1 MMKIKIEEKHENL
14 LLKRQD
20 ITFLVEHAG
29 TATPPRLDVRDK
41 LAAQM
46 NCQTDQLYVIKLQGL
61 FGQSSTRGLAHLY
74 ASKEE
79 ALTQEQAHIIKRHST
94 EEAAP
99 AAPTPPAPKEEVEVA
114 PEKKIEEKPPKKEKP
129 PAEEKKEEAKPPKE
143 EVKPLKKEK
152 PPKEE
157 AKPPKA
163 VKKAAEP
170 AKAKPKPAKE
180 EKTKAEAAP
189 KKKKGAKKPPKEKDA
204 S

>member
-1 MMKIKIEEKHENL
+1 MKIKIEEKHENP

-20 ITFLVEHAG
+20 ITFLVEHTG

-61 FGQSSTRGLAHLY
+61 YGLSSTRGLAHLY

-79 ALTQEQAHIIKRHST
+79 AMAQEQAHIIRRHST

-99 AAPTPPAPKEEVEVA
+99 AAPAPPAPKEEVEVA
-114 PEKKIEEKPPKKEKP
+114 PEEKIEEKPPKKEKKAAKEP
-129 PAEEKKEEAKPPKE
+129 TKEE
-143 EVKPLKKEK
+143 
-152 PPKEE
+152 
-157 AKPPKA
+157 
-163 VKKAAEP
+163 
-170 AKAKPKPAKE
+170 PKPAKE
-180 EKTKAEAAP
+180 EKKKAEAAP
-189 KKKKGAKKPPKEKDA
+189 KKKKGTKKPPKEKDA

>member
-1 MMKIKIEEKHENL
+1 MMKIKIEEKHENP

-20 ITFLVEHAG
+20 ITFLVEHTG
-29 TATPPRLDVRDK
+29 TATPPRVDVRDK

-61 FGQSSTRGLAHLY
+61 YGQSTTRGLAHLY

-99 AAPTPPAPKEEVEVA
+99 AAPAPPAPKEEVEAA
-114 PEKKIEEKPPKKEKP
+114 PEEKIEEKAPKKEKPPEEAKPPKKEK
-129 PAEEKKEEAKPPKE
+129 
-143 EVKPLKKEK
+143 
-152 PPKEE
+152 
-157 AKPPKA
+157 
-163 VKKAAEP
+163 KAAKEP
-170 AKAKPKPAKE
+170 AKEEPKPAKKE
-180 EKTKAEAAP
+180 EKKAETAP

>member
-1 MMKIKIEEKHENL
+1 MMKIKIEEKHENS

-20 ITFLVEHAG
+20 ITFLVEHTG

-61 FGQSSTRGLAHLY
+61 YGQSSTRGLAHLY

-79 ALTQEQAHIIKRHST
+79 ALAQEQAHIVRRHST

-99 AAPTPPAPKEEVEVA
+99 AAPAPPAPKEEVEAA
-114 PEKKIEEKPPKKEKP
+114 PEEKVEEKPPKKEKP
-129 PAEEKKEEAKPPKE
+129 PEEAKEEAKPPK
-143 EVKPLKKEK
+143 KE
-152 PPKEE
+152 
-157 AKPPKA
+157 
-163 VKKAAEP
+163 KKAAKEP
-170 AKAKPKPAKE
+170 AKEEPKPAKE
-180 EKTKAEAAP
+180 EKKKAEAAP
-189 KKKKGAKKPPKEKDA
+189 KKKKGDKKPPKEKDA

>member
-1 MMKIKIEEKHENL
+1 MMKIKIKEKNENP

-20 ITFLVEHAG
+20 ITFLVEHSG

-79 ALTQEQAHIIKRHST
+79 ALAQEQAHIIRRHST

-99 AAPTPPAPKEEVEVA
+99 AAPAPPAPKEEVGVA
-114 PEKKIEEKPPKKEKP
+114 PEEKIEEKPPAEEEKKEAKPPKKEKP
-129 PAEEKKEEAKPPKE
+129 PAEEEKK
-143 EVKPLKKEK
+143 
-152 PPKEE
+152 E

-163 VKKAAEP
+163 KKKAAKEP
-170 AKAKPKPAKE
+170 AKEEPKPAKK
-180 EKTKAEAAP
+180 EKKKAEAAP
-189 KKKKGAKKPPKEKDA
+189 KKKKGTKKKTIRSDIV
-204 S
+204 

>member
-1 MMKIKIEEKHENL
+1 MMKIKIEEKHENP

-20 ITFLVEHAG
+20 ITFLVEHTG

-74 ASKEE
+74 ASKEA
-79 ALTQEQAHIIKRHST
+79 ALAQEQNHIIQRHST

-99 AAPTPPAPKEEVEVA
+99 AAPAPPTPKEEVEVA
-114 PEKKIEEKPPKKEKP
+114 PEEKIEEKPPKKEEP
-129 PAEEKKEEAKPPKE
+129 PEEKKEEAKPPKE
-143 EVKPLKKEK
+143 EAKPPKKET

-157 AKPPKA
+157 AKPPKGE
-163 VKKAAEP
+163 KKAAKEP
-170 AKAKPKPAKE
+170 AKAEPKPAKE

-189 KKKKGAKKPPKEKDA
+189 KKKKGTKKPPKEKEA

>member
-1 MMKIKIEEKHENL
+1 MKIKIKEKNENP

-20 ITFLVEHAG
+20 ITFLVEHSG

-79 ALTQEQAHIIKRHST
+79 ALAQEQAHIIRRHST

-99 AAPTPPAPKEEVEVA
+99 AAPAPPAPKEEVEVA
-114 PEKKIEEKPPKKEKP
+114 PEEKIEEKPPKKEKP
-129 PAEEKKEEAKPPKE
+129 PAEEEKK
-143 EVKPLKKEK
+143 
-152 PPKEE
+152 E

-163 VKKAAEP
+163 KKKAAKEP
-170 AKAKPKPAKE
+170 AKEEPKPAKK
-180 EKTKAEAAP
+180 EKKKAEAAP
-189 KKKKGAKKPPKEKDA
+189 KKKKGTKKSPKEKDA

>member
-1 MMKIKIEEKHENL
+1 MKIKIEEKHENP

-20 ITFLVEHAG
+20 ITFLVEHTG

-61 FGQSSTRGLAHLY
+61 YGQSSTRGLAHLY

-79 ALTQEQAHIIKRHST
+79 ALAQEQAHIVRRHST

-99 AAPTPPAPKEEVEVA
+99 AAPAPPAPKEEVEAA
-114 PEKKIEEKPPKKEKP
+114 PEEKVEEKPPKKEKKAAKEP
-129 PAEEKKEEAKPPKE
+129 TKEE
-143 EVKPLKKEK
+143 
-152 PPKEE
+152 
-157 AKPPKA
+157 
-163 VKKAAEP
+163 
-170 AKAKPKPAKE
+170 PKPAKE
-180 EKTKAEAAP
+180 EKKKAEAAP
-189 KKKKGAKKPPKEKDA
+189 KKKKGDKKPPKEKDA

>member
-1 MMKIKIEEKHENL
+1 MKIKIEEKHENP

-20 ITFLVEHAG
+20 ITFLVEHTG
-29 TATPPRLDVRDK
+29 TATPPRVDVRDK

-61 FGQSSTRGLAHLY
+61 YGQSTTRGLAHLY

-79 ALTQEQAHIIKRHST
+79 AMTQEQTHIIKRHSP

-99 AAPTPPAPKEEVEVA
+99 APPAPKEEPEIA
-114 PEKKIEEKPPKKEKP
+114 PEEKIKEKPPKKEKP
-129 PAEEKKEEAKPPKE
+129 PEEAKPPK
-143 EVKPLKKEK
+143 KE
-152 PPKEE
+152 
-157 AKPPKA
+157 
-163 VKKAAEP
+163 KKAAKEP
-170 AKAKPKPAKE
+170 AKEEPKPAKE
-180 EKTKAEAAP
+180 EKKKAKAAP

>member
-20 ITFLVEHAG
+20 ITFLVEHEG

-46 NCQTDQLYVIKLQGL
+46 NCHTDQLYVIKLQGL
-61 FGQSSTRGLAHLY
+61 YGQSSTRGLAHFY

-79 ALTQEQAHIIKRHST
+79 ALVQEQNHIIKRHST

-99 AAPTPPAPKEEVEVA
+99 AVPASPAPKEELEVS
-114 PEKKIEEKPPKKEKP
+114 PEEKREEKLPKTEKPP
-129 PAEEKKEEAKPPKE
+129 EEAKEEAKPPKE
-143 EVKPLKKEK
+143 K
-152 PPKEE
+152 
-157 AKPPKA
+157 
-163 VKKAAEP
+163 KKAAEEP
-170 AKAKPKPAKE
+170 AKEEPKPAKE
-180 EKTKAEAAP
+180 EKKKAGAAP
-189 KKKKGAKKPPKEKDA
+189 EKKKGTKKPPKEKDA

>member
-1 MMKIKIEEKHENL
+1 MKIKIEEKHENP

-20 ITFLVEHAG
+20 ITFLVEHTG
-29 TATPPRLDVRDK
+29 TATPPRVDVRDK

-61 FGQSSTRGLAHLY
+61 YGQSTTRGLAHLY

-99 AAPTPPAPKEEVEVA
+99 AAPAPPAPKEEAEVA
-114 PEKKIEEKPPKKEKP
+114 PEEKIEKKPPKKEKP
-129 PAEEKKEEAKPPKE
+129 PEEAKPPK
-143 EVKPLKKEK
+143 KEK
-152 PPKEE
+152 PPEE
-157 AKPPKA
+157 AKPPKKE
-163 VKKAAEP
+163 KKAAKEP
-170 AKAKPKPAKE
+170 AKEEPKPAKKE
-180 EKTKAEAAP
+180 EKKAKTAP

>member
-1 MMKIKIEEKHENL
+1 MMKIKIEEKHENP

-20 ITFLVEHAG
+20 ISFLVEHTG

-61 FGQSSTRGLAHLY
+61 YGQSSTRGLAHLY

-79 ALTQEQAHIIKRHST
+79 ALAQEQAHIVRRHST

-99 AAPTPPAPKEEVEVA
+99 AAPAPPAPKEEVEAA
-114 PEKKIEEKPPKKEKP
+114 PEEKVEEKPPKKEKP
-129 PAEEKKEEAKPPKE
+129 PEEAKKEAKPPK
-143 EVKPLKKEK
+143 KE
-152 PPKEE
+152 
-157 AKPPKA
+157 
-163 VKKAAEP
+163 KKAAKEP
-170 AKAKPKPAKE
+170 AKEEPKPAKE
-180 EKTKAEAAP
+180 EKKKAEAAP
-189 KKKKGAKKPPKEKDA
+189 KKKKGDKKPPKEKDA

>member
-1 MMKIKIEEKHENL
+1 MKIKIKEKNENP

-20 ITFLVEHAG
+20 ITFLVEHSG

-74 ASKEE
+74 ASKEA
-79 ALTQEQAHIIKRHST
+79 ALILEQNHIIKRHST

-99 AAPTPPAPKEEVEVA
+99 AAPAPPTPKEEVEVA
-114 PEKKIEEKPPKKEKP
+114 PEEKIEEKPP
-129 PAEEKKEEAKPPKE
+129 KEEAKPPKE
-143 EVKPLKKEK
+143 EVKPPKKEK

-157 AKPPKA
+157 AKPPKGE
-163 VKKAAEP
+163 KKVAKEP
-170 AKAKPKPAKE
+170 AKEEPKPAKE
-180 EKTKAEAAP
+180 EKAKAEAAP
-189 KKKKGAKKPPKEKDA
+189 KKKKGKKKPPKEKKA